1 MFLLGNQVLNIDQA
15 FTGLDGTQYP
25 PNWLRLASWEEKE
38 AIGITEVSEPVRPDD
53 RFYYVD
59 ANGIGT
65 PRDLAAL
72 KADWAKKVNEIA
84 YSMLAPTD
92 WYVVRKAE
100 GGADVPADVSAY
112 RAAIRA
118 AANSN
123 QTALNNAADFDT
135 FMQVAQSLNWPEVV
149 K

>member
-1 MFLLGNQVLNIDQA
+1 MFLLGNQVLNVDQA
-15 FTGLDGTQYP
+15 FTGLDGTSYP
-25 PNWLRLASWEEKE
+25 ANWLRLTSWEEKA
-38 AIGITEVSEPVRPDD
+38 AIGITEVEEPVRPDD

-59 ANGIGT
+59 SNGIGT
-65 PRDLAAL
+65 PKDLAAL
-72 KADWAKKVNEIA
+72 KAEWAKKVNEIA

-100 GGADVPADVSAY
+100 GGADIPADVSAY
-112 RAAIRA
+112 RASVRA

-123 QTALNNAADFDT
+123 QSALNNAADFDT
-135 FMQVAQSLNWPEVV
+135 FIQTVTAMTWPEVA